1 MLGRVLRPHLHAAL
15 LVLGALV
22 APPGARAAGNPEG
35 HCAVP
40 AEAEAEDTSSPDVVV
55 GTGTPGSCTSA
66 AFVAAVAQGGVIT
79 FDCGPAPV
87 TITLAQTAK
96 VFNDTGPRIVIDG
109 GGKVTLSGA
118 GQRRILY
125 MNTCDPAQVWTTPHC
140 QNQDHPQLTV
150 QNLTF
155 ADGDATG
162 EDPDGGGAI
171 FVRGGRFKIVNSTF
185 VRNRCDDLG
194 PDVGGA
200 AVRVLSQ
207 YENLPVYVTRSTF
220 GGSPALAN
228 VCSNGGGLSSIGVS
242 YTVLNSL
249 FAYNLA
255 IGHGANP
262 ARPGT
267 PGGGSGGAIYNDGN
281 DFTLR
286 LCGTRIREHVANE
299 GGGAIFFVS
308 NNGQGRMFL
317 EDSVLDAN
325 PSLGFE
331 TQGLPGIF
339 YLSNHPAVV
348 TGSVLSVEP
357 VPEPAAGA
365 AAALAALA
373 ALARRRLRPAGD
385 R

>member
-1 MLGRVLRPHLHAAL
+1 MPILRARAGALLSAAL
-15 LVLGALV
+15 SLVLLAG
-22 APPGARAAGNPEG
+22 APPAARAAGNPLG
-35 HCAVP
+35 GCPVP
-40 AEAEAEDTSSPDVVV
+40 AEAEAEDVSSPDVVV
-55 GTGTPGSCTSA
+55 GKGTPESCTGA

-96 VFNDTGPRIVIDG
+96 VFNDRGPRIVIDG
-109 GGKVTLSGA
+109 GGKVTLSGG

-140 QNQDHPQLTV
+140 QDQDHPRLTV

-171 FVRGGRFKIVNSTF
+171 FVRGGRFKIVDSTF
-185 VRNRCDDLG
+185 VRNRCEASG

-207 YENLPVYVTRSTF
+207 YQGLPVYVTRSTF
-220 GGSPALAN
+220 GGAPALGNA
-228 VCSNGGGLSSIGVS
+228 CSNGGGLSAIGVS
-242 YTVLNSL
+242 FTVLNSL
-249 FAYNLA
+249 FAHNRA

-262 ARPGT
+262 AQSGT

-281 DFTLR
+281 AFTLR
-286 LCGTRIREHVANE
+286 LCGTRIRENTANE
-299 GGGAIFFVS
+299 GGGAVFFVS
-308 NNGQGRMFL
+308 NDRRGRMSI

-331 TQGLPGIF
+331 TRGLPGIF
-339 YLSNHPAVV
+339 YLSNHPAEI
-348 TGSVLSVEP
+348 TGSVLSV
-357 VPEPAAGA
+357 PEPATGA
-365 AAALAALA
+365 AVATGALA
-373 ALARRRLRPAGD
+373 ALARRARSRRA